1 MGKGLQVNSENRAS
15 IIFQLAKGDTERA
28 LKLSKMTNEELS
40 KQLSNPDAE
49 NSEQN
54 GIKLDNSFWSNLINS
69 FGTNPKTNSGPTIF
83 QFNSQQAN
91 NNFYPSGLT
100 IEKTQPQ
107 NCSQNESASNV
118 QAAKESANV
127 NNTSKKTEQ
136 EPTDA
141 SAPKPAPATY
151 EESKEYTIDA
161 IHKNVINAV
170 EAFLKQKK
178 TEGGISRTYNSF
190 KELFDSE
197 LSGTNTYRVLMADM
211 LGSELM
217 ERANKGELSKKE
229 YWEAKIDLVMQLI
242 PDKDKMSDE
251 DKNKISN
258 RLHGKTIQ
266 EINLL
271 IENLKYAKDNG
282 EAKTILKKEY
292 AKGLSLED
300 RGKNG
305 PTQIGPNYSEEK
317 MTFEEVYRLERGVE
331 FNPKNIEDF
340 EKKSAQYELVSN
352 VSNMKDA
359 VHKSLDESLSAV
371 EHSDQSGKT
380 WEEKQAAGKKLQEG
394 LIASLKTLYGNDEA
408 KINEELKKLYGN
420 DSISYKNGAI
430 SYKKPTTST
439 GLINI
444 PPGRGND
451 TEYQDLIEMS
461 KKLLSK
467 VDENTKKVMGNKTL
481 KDYEQ
486 EYGNSYAL
494 AYGQRNAT
502 QLAQA
507 FAHDQEAAVG
517 KAKTAVSIG
526 GGVIAIGGM
535 LIPGPGWV
543 GTASMI
549 TGMLSSTV
557 GVAAVDVA
565 NETTRPQGMSDE
577 KWAEIKKELKQ
588 NTMLMAAGFAAGS
601 AGNMAKEAVLAG
613 QAANAATK
621 IAAIAA
627 QIGTDA
633 TISLISQM
641 AITGE
646 INLEGEGIGQ
656 MISQVMGILAARKA
670 AKMNTS
676 LQDLNPK
683 MNPTFSSAVR
693 NLKMA
698 DAELYEDF
706 KLLRNKN
713 MLPSNVTEI
722 FYSPNKAN
730 FNKNLLEDIK
740 KMAEA
745 VRNGVEPIDAFVPKL
760 NTLNEAANNKK
771 IGEVFSLKNTND
783 VYVMDK
789 NGPVKLDMD
798 RDAFFKMFPPLE
810 SHATSQ
816 GQMGDCWFVSGGL
829 DAFMS
834 NPNARAKF
842 YQMFSQKGNDIIIKF
857 PPYKD
862 AYLDDIP
869 TEIVFKNGKL
879 HSPGLNGSKVSGAS
893 AMQLFEQA
901 YGYRK
906 AAESMAYAINDYPAD
921 LKQKIYKELQEVLS
935 GSDAKLSPEF
945 KKAVQKAYG
954 IQPKL
959 FETRSEVGNFI
970 RSKIFGWNGLKSDA
984 IGKGGMSE
992 DLWRDLFPD
1001 NEADISIRPF
1011 WENNPQSK
1019 QDALNFMEKVSNS
1032 DEYIIQAD
1040 TKSDVKSLMK
1050 KFQSPHDGIADKH
1063 AYRIDSID
1071 MENKIIRIVNPWN
1084 TSQVVDLSFDE
1095 FFKYFENIKAMKVPE
1110 QTVKPELPSDLKSTL
1125 TDHGIKYETTSG
1137 RKLDYNEA
1145 INKLNEQ
1152 IIKEKHLN
1160 KDKFMAKN
1168 GDEAINP
1175 AIKELPA
1182 YKDFCKKLEELGLAS
1197 DYYAQYLL
1205 RWSETDMS
1213 VVSSRITK
1221 LKEIFTKNSN
1231 SSSELFGLMHEPTNL
1246 DFILKNYD
1254 TIYNGMKHKNPQL
1267 TDEQILAT
1275 IKVIN
1280 KDNYNEF
1287 KFLWE

>member
-15 IIFQLAKGDTERA
+15 IIFQLAKGDAERA
-28 LKLSKMTNEELS
+28 SQLSKLSNEELS

-49 NSEQN
+49 NSEQK

-100 IEKTQPQ
+100 IEKTKPQ

-151 EESKEYTIDA
+151 EESKEYSIEY
-161 IHKNVINAV
+161 IHNNVIKAI
-170 EAFLKQKK
+170 EAFLQQKK
-178 TEGGISRTYNSF
+178 TEGGVSRTYNSL
-190 KELFDSE
+190 KELFNSE

-217 ERANKGELSKKE
+217 EQANKGELSKKE
-229 YWEAKIDLVMQLI
+229 YWEAKIDLVMQLV

-305 PTQIGPNYSEEK
+305 PTQIGPSYSDEK

-331 FNPKNIEDF
+331 FNPKNIENF
-340 EKKSAQYELVSN
+340 EKKSAEYELVAN

-359 VHKSLDESLSAV
+359 VHKALDESLSKV
-371 EHSDQSGKT
+371 EHGEQSGAT
-380 WEEKQAAGKKLQEG
+380 QEEKQAAGKKLQEG

-420 DSISYKNGAI
+420 DSISYINGAI
-430 SYKKPTTST
+430 SYKKPTT
-439 GLINI
+439 GFGNINL
-444 PPGRGND
+444 GKGQD
-451 TEYQDLIEMS
+451 YEYQDLVEMS
-461 KKLLSK
+461 KKLLTK
-467 VDENTKKVMGNKTL
+467 VDENTKKVMGNKSL
-481 KDYEQ
+481 KEYEQ
-486 EYGNSYAL
+486 DYANSYAL

-502 QLAQA
+502 QLARA
-507 FAHDQEAAVG
+507 FANDQESAAS
-517 KAKTAVSIG
+517 KAKMAVSIG
-526 GGVIAIGGM
+526 GNAVAIGGM
-535 LIPGPGWV
+535 IIFPAW
-543 GTASMI
+543 GTASII

-557 GVAAVDVA
+557 GVAAVDVI

-588 NTMLMAAGFAAGS
+588 NTMLMAAGFVAGS

-646 INLEGEGIGQ
+646 ISLEGEGIGQ

-683 MNPTFSSAVR
+683 MNPTFNSAVR
-693 NLKMA
+693 NLKMS

-706 KLLRNKN
+706 KLLRSKN
-713 MLPSNVTEI
+713 MLPSHLADFI
-722 FYSPNKAN
+722 YSPDKAN
-730 FNKNLLEDIK
+730 FNKNILEDIK

-745 VRNGVEPIDAFVPKL
+745 IRNGIEPIDAFVPKL
-760 NTLNEAANNKK
+760 NNIAEASSNKK
-771 IGEVFSLKNTND
+771 IGEVFSLKDTND

-789 NGPVKLDMD
+789 NGPVKLEMD
-798 RDAFFKMFPPLE
+798 RDTFFKMFPPLE
-810 SHATSQ
+810 SHSTAQ

-829 DAFMS
+829 DALMS
-834 NPNARAKF
+834 NPKSRAQF
-842 YQMFSQKGNDIIIKF
+842 YQMFSQKGNDIVIKL

-862 AYLDDIP
+862 AYLDDVP

-879 HSPGLNGSKVSGAS
+879 HSPGLNGSKVSGAP
-893 AMQLFEQA
+893 AIQLFEQA
-901 YGYRK
+901 FGYRE
-906 AAESMAYAINDYPAD
+906 AAESMAYAIKDYPED
-921 LKQKIYKELQEVLS
+921 IKQKIFKELQEVLT
-935 GSDAKLSPEF
+935 GSNEKTLSPEF
-945 KKAVQKAYG
+945 KKAVQDAYG
-954 IQPKL
+954 QQPKKL
-959 FETRSEVGNFI
+959 ETRSEFGNFI

-984 IGKGGMSE
+984 IGKGGLSE
-992 DLWRDLFPD
+992 DLWRELFPD
-1001 NEADISIRPF
+1001 NEAGITVKEFSDD
-1011 WENNPQSK
+1011 NPQSK
-1019 QDALNFMEKVSNS
+1019 QDGLDLMAKIADN
-1032 DEYIIQAD
+1032 DDYIIQAD
-1040 TKSDVKSLMK
+1040 TKADTKSLTH
-1050 KFQSPHDGIADKH
+1050 KFQLSSDGITNNH

-1071 MENKIIRIVNPWN
+1071 MENKIIRIVNPWD
-1084 TSQVVDLSFDE
+1084 TSKVVDLSFDE
-1095 FFKYFENIKAMKVPE
+1095 FFKYFANIKAMKIPE
-1110 QTVKPELPSDLKSTL
+1110 QTAKPELPSDLKSAL
-1125 TDHGIKYETTSG
+1125 TDHGIKYEFISG
-1137 RKLDYNEA
+1137 RKIDYNEA
-1145 INKLNEQ
+1145 IKKLNEQ
-1152 IIKEKHLN
+1152 LIKEKHLSGE
-1160 KDKFMAKN
+1160 KFLAKN
-1168 GDEAINP
+1168 GTEPINP
-1175 AIKELPA
+1175 KIAELPA
-1182 YKDFCKKLEELGLAS
+1182 YKEFCKTLEGMNVNPNVI
-1197 DYYAQYLL
+1197 AQYVL

-1213 VVSSRITK
+1213 VISNRLIQ
-1221 LKEIFTKNSN
+1221 LKDIFAKNPKNYNEFFTLMFEPSN
-1231 SSSELFGLMHEPTNL
+1231 M
-1246 DFILKNYD
+1246 DFMLKNYD
-1254 TIYNGMKHKNPQL
+1254 TIYNGIKQKNPQL
-1267 TDEQILAT
+1267 SDAQIIET
-1275 IKVIN
+1275 IKIIN